1 MIDGVL
7 IDLEN
12 KMIETY
18 EQRLQQQE
26 EFNQTLD
33 HLDESILIVSP
44 DTIQFVNDQFI
55 DLLYPII

>member
-1 MIDGVL
+1 MGLTAGTLITLIMIDGVL

-33 HLDESILIVSP
+33 HLDESILIVSQ
-44 DTIQFVNDQFI
+44 T
-55 DLLYPII
+55 LYSL